1 MLAAFTTNLFNSSF
15 SGFHYSGSFGLL
27 RESNILF
34 KSTLDILNNITIFLP
49 TESAARYS
57 LIFNTNGITAH
68 VQIFLGVVGGALGSL
83 FVFLNLKL
91 VRFKDWLEKFS
102 CNPRFIKILKGAS
115 L

>member
-49 TESAARYS
+49 TGGGLYKATECQILFVYEEQFEFKYKINVKRRGRQVVVS
-57 LIFNTNGITAH
+57 H
-68 VQIFLGVVGGALGSL
+68 VQ
-83 FVFLNLKL
+83 
-91 VRFKDWLEKFS
+91 WW
-102 CNPRFIKILKGAS
+102 
-115 L
+115 